1 MPGKIF
7 ISYRRDDDPAF
18 AARVRDGLAAKFG
31 QAALFMD
38 VDNLLAGQRFD
49 DELAKALKECDVL
62 VAILGTRWMD
72 VLAAKTA
79 GNERD
84 YVREEISA
92 ALQRRIVVI
101 PARVGREGL
110 LAPLPRAADLP
121 EDIRELVQHQKHD
134 VVHEKFG
141 RDVAALA
148 DAIAAVRKSK
158 QAPLP
163 WRKLGLAAGLVALL
177 LGGGVVAYQRVFP
190 GTPYDPAAVQRAAS
204 AAAAVAAETKHLAD
218 LDNRLKQQSEALLK
232 AEAENRRLAEAA
244 AKTKRDNDE
253 RQKAEAD
260 AAAKH
265 KADAAALAKREQEA
279 REKDEADAAAK
290 AKAED
295 AERQRLAAEAKRK
308 ADVEAARET
317 EAARR
322 RDPIAALQ
330 PGSGQSA
337 RDCADVCPEMVV
349 APAGSFTMGSPD
361 SEPERSRGEQQLRV
375 SIGQPFAVGKFAV
388 TFDEWDACV
397 ADGGCKGSKPDDRGW
412 GRGKR
417 PVINVNWD
425 DAKGYAAWLSR
436 KTGKTYR
443 LLSEAEREYVARAGT
458 TTPFWWGKSITPKQA
473 NYNGNFAHGG
483 GAKGET
489 RQKTV
494 PVDSFDAN
502 PWGLYNVHGNVLE
515 WSEDCWNETNSGN
528 PGNGTARTT
537 GDCSRRVLR
546 GGSWDNIPQ
555 FLRSAGRYWNSSV
568 GRVYFIGFRVGRTLT
583 PEILVS
589 LPHGSRHLR
598 GSATTVRSTLV
609 APKID
614 SMCSHPL
621 ALPFRAKLL

>member
-141 RDVAALA
+141 RDAAALA

-190 GTPYDPAAVQRAAS
+190 GTQYDPAAVQRAAS
-204 AAAAVAAETKHLAD
+204 AAAAAVAESKRLAD
-218 LDNRLKQQSEALLK
+218 LDNRLKEQSEALLK

-244 AKTKRDNDE
+244 AKTKRDSDE
-253 RQKAEAD
+253 RKQAEVD
-260 AAAKH
+260 AAV
-265 KADAAALAKREQEA
+265 
-279 REKDEADAAAK
+279 K
-290 AKAED
+290 AKAEE
-295 AERQRLAAEAKRK
+295 AERQRLAEAKRK
-308 ADVEAARET
+308 AEEEAV
-317 EAARR
+317 R
-322 RDPIAALQ
+322 RDPALAVT
-330 PGSGQSA
+330 PGSGQSFQ
-337 RDCADVCPEMVV
+337 DKQADGSPCPMCPKLVV
-349 APAGSFTMGSPD
+349 APRGSFMMGTTETEIAALNKEFASRFTKEFGD
-361 SEPERSRGEQQLRV
+361 QYTPEGPPHTVTIEHA
-375 SIGQPFAVGKFAV
+375 FAVSKFPV
-388 TFDEWDACV
+388 TFVEWDACV
-397 ADGGCKGSKPDDRGW
+397 ADNGCNGYKPIDQGW
-412 GRGKR
+412 GRGTR
-417 PVINVNWD
+417 PVINVSWD
-425 DAKGYAAWLSR
+425 EAKAYVTWLSR
-436 KTGKTYR
+436 KTSKAYR
-443 LLSEAEREYVARAGT
+443 LLSEAEREYAARAGT
-458 TTPFWWGKSITPKQA
+458 TTQFWWGTSISTKQA
-473 NYNGNFAHGG
+473 NYDGNQSIAGSS
-483 GAKGET
+483 KGEH
-489 RQKTV
+489 RKKTL
-494 PVDSFDAN
+494 PVESFEPN
-502 PWGLYNVHGNVLE
+502 LWGLYQGHGNVYD
-515 WSEDCWNETNSGN
+515 WVEDCWHNTYQGAPPNSS
-528 PGNGTARTT
+528 AWTT
-537 GDCSRRVLR
+537 SCTDENLRVHR
-546 GGSWDNIPQ
+546 GGSWAYGPQ
-555 FLRSAGRYWNSSV
+555 YLRSANRNATTAGLRSDT
-568 GRVYFIGFRVGRTLT
+568 IGFRVARTLT
-583 PEILVS
+583 P
-589 LPHGSRHLR
+589 
-598 GSATTVRSTLV
+598 
-609 APKID
+609 
-614 SMCSHPL
+614 
-621 ALPFRAKLL
+621 